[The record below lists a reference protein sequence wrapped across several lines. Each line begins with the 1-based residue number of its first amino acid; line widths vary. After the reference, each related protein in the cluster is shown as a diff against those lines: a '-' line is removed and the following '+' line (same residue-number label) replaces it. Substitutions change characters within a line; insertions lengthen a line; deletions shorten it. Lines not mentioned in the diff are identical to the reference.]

1 MVELEKAGVP
11 TVVILSNGFQH
22 DADASAKAFGMGPIP
37 RVEVPLVYNNITTDQ
52 AIEQT
57 DPVVEEI
64 MELLTRGISGEEI
77 ENQALQDAQAKRFV
91 FNGEDQ
97 FGALDAF
104 NQEFLDRDWGDGFP
118 LIPPTTEKVERM
130 LSGTTLDA
138 EEVVCTLPPG
148 NGIVTVQKIAVNCVM
163 AGCEPEHLPV
173 VIAACKA
180 ISSMEPFEVRGLLMS
195 TSAGA
200 PLIVVNG
207 PIRNEIGLNYRRAT
221 LGPGKMSKVNVT
233 IGRAFTLTLKNG
245 GHWYPGVLD
254 MDTIGTPRKFSFC
267 IAENEE
273 DSPWDPFHVE
283 KGYRPDQ
290 NVVSIFPSGGEHD
303 HGNQGVDTADGLL
316 KSLAASCG
324 HSSAHIAN
332 LHGELDESPG
342 GATLILLAPAHAR
355 PIAGSGY
362 TKSAAKEFLHQ
373 HVKAPASE
381 MVAHFN
387 VPEKVRYEWRWLYEL
402 PPWEQERVMLHGQH
416 DASRYFIVCVGAD
429 DRAKNLII
437 GSGTPGMAEITDR
450 A

>member
-1 MVELEKAGVP
+1 
-11 TVVILSNGFQH
+11 
-22 DADASAKAFGMGPIP
+22 MGPIP
-37 RVEVPLVYNNITTDQ
+37 RVEVPLVYNNITT
-52 AIEQT
+52 EQT
-57 DPVVEEI
+57 VAQDPVVDEI
-64 MELLTRGISGEEI
+64 MELLTQGITGEEI
-77 ENQALQDAQAKRFV
+77 ENQALQDASGETFRFK
-91 FNGEDQ
+91 GEDQ

-104 NQEFLDRDWGDGFP
+104 NKDFLDRDWGDGFP
-118 LIPPTTEKVERM
+118 LIPPTAEKVERM
-130 LSGTTLDA
+130 LSGTTLDP
-138 EEVVCTLPPG
+138 EDVVCMLTARQRHRYG
-148 NGIVTVQKIAVNCVM
+148 SEDRCCVM

-273 DSPWDPFHVE
+273 DSPWAPFHVE

-316 KSLAASCG
+316 KSLAASCPA
-324 HSSAHIAN
+324 SSSHIAN

-355 PIAGSGY
+355 PIAASGY

-387 VPEKVRYEWRWLYEL
+387 VPEKVRYEWRWLYDL

-416 DASRYFIVCVGAD
+416 DSSRYFIVCVGAD